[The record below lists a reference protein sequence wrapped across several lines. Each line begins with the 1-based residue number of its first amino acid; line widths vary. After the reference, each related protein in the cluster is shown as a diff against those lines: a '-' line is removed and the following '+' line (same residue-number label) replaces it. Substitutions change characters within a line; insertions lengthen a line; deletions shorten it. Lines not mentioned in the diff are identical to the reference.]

1 MKNRF
6 KLLVITISLLCSFT
20 VPLFA
25 EDTTPLPYD
34 KKEFPQG
41 LKDLRR
47 FEIIT
52 LGAMPFVTL
61 NTTLVYSG
69 IQYVAHDFDEMY
81 SPNIFAAST
90 YTPEEQKKIILTS
103 LGVCV
108 GVGITDYI
116 IQLIKRSKKKKVNEV
131 TYENLFITPISEDP
145 DAVPIPIESREPEEV
160 ENFEELSETDNS
172 TSLENVELLNNDDV
186 YEVED

>member
-6 KLLVITISLLCSFT
+6 RLLVITISLLFSFT
-20 VPLFA
+20 APLFA

-34 KKEFPQG
+34 SKEFPQG

-69 IQYVAHDFDEMY
+69 MQYVAHEFSEEY
-81 SPNIFAAST
+81 APNIFAAST

-108 GVGITDYI
+108 GVGLTDYI
-116 IQLIKRSKKKKVNEV
+116 IQLIKRSKKKRVNEV
-131 TYENLFITPISEDP
+131 TYDNLFISPISEDP
-145 DAVPIPIESREPEEV
+145 DAVPIPVEDRNSDEV
-160 ENFEELSETDNS
+160 EDINEASVEENS
-172 TSLENVELLNNDDV
+172 TGLENVELLNNDDV